1 MMLEGALRLTVIVV
15 VSLAGLWV
23 IGVVLRTGVRVG
35 YALME
40 LVF

>member
-1 MMLEGALRLTVIVV
+1 MMLEGALCLTVIVV

-23 IGVVLRTGVRVG
+23 IGVVLGTGARR
-35 YALME
+35 YALRE